1 METRYD
7 PKSAESRWYARWLE
21 KGLFTPEARAGEPFV
36 IVMPPPNITGMLT
49 IGHVLNLSLQDVL
62 IRWHM
67 LSGRESLWLPG
78 KDHAGIATQNAVER
92 QLAEEGQTRYSLGRE
107 RFTERVWEWK
117 GQMNDKITE
126 QIGHLGCAC
135 DWTRERFT
143 MDDQL
148 SLAVRTAFVTL
159 FKQGLIYR
167 GEYVINSCPRCL
179 TTLADEEVERED
191 IAGKLYYVRYP
202 FEDGGHISVATTRPE
217 TMLGDTAVAVNP
229 GDDRYKA
236 FWEKTVVLPIMGRR
250 IPIIKDEFVDPE
262 FGTGAVKVTP
272 AHDADDFL
280 MGRRHGLESVV
291 VIDQKGTMTGN
302 AGDFRGLDRY
312 EARRRVVERLEKEG
326 LLEKTTDYTYSL
338 GKCYRCS
345 TPVEPYMSTQY
356 FIKMKPLSSPA
367 IDVVRQGKIK
377 FHPER
382 WTKVYFNWMDNIR
395 DWCIS
400 RQLWWGHRIPVWY
413 CDHCDEMISEMEDPT
428 QCPSCGG
435 SLRREDDVLDT
446 WFSSWLWPI
455 STLGWPRDTED
466 LRRYYPTSVLVTG
479 PDIIFFWV
487 ARMIMAGLHFKGDI
501 PFRDVYLHGLIRDEF
516 GTKMSKSLGNSPD
529 PSDLIAKYGADALR
543 FTIVSLTPRG
553 SDILF
558 AERQVETGRN
568 FANKVWNAARLV
580 RAATEGVEIREPDP
594 DRLDLCDRWILSRT
608 AEATKRVAGHIEG
621 FELNQAAKSV
631 YEFVWH
637 ELCDW
642 YLEIAKERF
651 YADDAAMKEQAGAVA
666 TKVLGQALRLLHPI
680 MPFLTEEIWNV
691 LALGGGSI
699 LEQEPSEEDFA
710 LDRDAET
717 TMDAL
722 IGVVEVVRN
731 IRGEMGVHP
740 SADVPVYLDFSGN
753 CDLTAGVM
761 EAAPYMKKLARVS
774 VITEGR
780 PVDSEGPVATG
791 IVKGIEVRV
800 PLGEVIDVE
809 VERARLTKELDRIE
823 GLLKKARSRVENGEF
838 VDKAPPEVVVRE
850 RERIEQLTETASKL
864 RGNLSVLGQ

>member
-7 PKSAESRWYARWLE
+7 PKNAEGRWYARWLE
-21 KGLFTPEARAGEPFV
+21 KGLFTPEARGGEPFV

-92 QLAEEGQTRYSLGRE
+92 QLAEEGQTRHSLGRE

-126 QIGHLGCAC
+126 QIDHLGCAC

-167 GEYVINSCPRCL
+167 GEYVVNSCPRCL

-191 IAGKLYYVRYP
+191 VAGKLYYVRYP

-217 TMLGDTAVAVNP
+217 TMLGDMAVAVNP
-229 GDDRYKA
+229 GDDRYKPV
-236 FWEKTVVLPIMGRR
+236 WEKTVVLPIMGRR

-280 MGRRHGLESVV
+280 MGRRHGLEPVV

-302 AGDFRGLDRY
+302 AGDFKGLDRY
-312 EARRRVVERLEKEG
+312 EARRRIVERLEKEG

-367 IDVVRQGKIK
+367 IDVVKQGRIK

-413 CDHCDEMISEMEDPT
+413 CDRCDEMISEMEDPT

-435 SLRREDDVLDT
+435 GLRREDDVLDT

-516 GTKMSKSLGNSPD
+516 GRKMSKSLGNSPD
-529 PSDLIAKYGADALR
+529 PSELISKYGADALR
-543 FTIVSLTPRG
+543 FTIISLTPRG

-558 AERQVETGRN
+558 ADRQVETGRN

-580 RAATEGVEIREPDP
+580 RAATEGVEIKEPDP
-594 DRLDLCDRWILSRT
+594 DRLELSDRWILSRT

-666 TKVLGQALRLLHPI
+666 TKVLGQALKLLHPI

-699 LEQEPSEEDFA
+699 LEQELSEEDFA
-710 LDRDAET
+710 LDREAET

-753 CDLTAGVM
+753 CDVRAGVM
-761 EAAPYMKKLARVS
+761 EAAPHMKKLARVS
-774 VITEGR
+774 VIAEGK

-850 RERIEQLTETASKL
+850 RERIEQLAETASKL